1 MKVLD
6 CMTKD
11 VVTVRP
17 DTAVHDIA
25 ELMVKKRISGVPVV
39 SEAGALVGI
48 VGQGDL
54 LHRAEVGTERRS
66 KWWLRMLA
74 DSNDLAREYNKAHG
88 LTANDIM
95 TRDVISIG
103 ADEELSKAAD
113 LMAQRRLKRLP
124 VVENGKLIGI
134 ITRTDLVRILSE
146 HRPAATRQT
155 VDDAIIAKVI
165 NDRIGKLGWLNS
177 SYMNVAVDNGV
188 ARIAG
193 LIESAEQRRALHVLI
208 KETEGVKGIEDLS
221 KIGVPNFSA
230 A

>member
-1 MKVLD
+1 MRVQD

-17 DTAVHDIA
+17 DTLVHDIA

-39 SEAGALVGI
+39 NEAGDLVGI
-48 VGQGDL
+48 IGQGDL
-54 LHRAEVGTERRS
+54 LHRTEVGTERRS

-74 DSNDLAREYNKAHG
+74 DANDLAREYNKAHG
-88 LTANDIM
+88 LTAGDVM
-95 TRDVISIG
+95 TRDVVSVSAG
-103 ADEELSKAAD
+103 EELSVAAD
-113 LMAQRRLKRLP
+113 LMDRRRLKRLP
-124 VVENGKLIGI
+124 VMRDGKLAGI
-134 ITRTDLVRILSE
+134 LTRTDLVRVLSE
-146 HRPAATRQT
+146 ARREPSRRT
-155 VDDAIIAKVI
+155 VDDAIIAKTI
-165 NDRIGKLGWLNS
+165 NDRIGKVGWLNS

-208 KETEGVKGIEDLS
+208 KETDGVKGIEDLS
-221 KIGVPNFSA
+221 RIRVPNFSA

>member
-17 DTAVHDIA
+17 DTSVHGIA

-48 VGQGDL
+48 IGQGDL

-74 DSNDLAREYNKAHG
+74 NSNELARDYTKAHG
-88 LTANDIM
+88 LKAEDVM
-95 TRDVISIG
+95 TRKVISID
-103 ADEELSKAAD
+103 ANDDLAVAAD
-113 LMAQRRLKRLP
+113 IMDRQRLKRLP
-124 VVENGKLIGI
+124 VMRDGKLVGI
-134 ITRTDLVRILSE
+134 LTRTDLIRVLSE
-146 HRPAATRQT
+146 VPAGRPQQT
-155 VDDAIIAKVI
+155 VDDAILAKTI
-165 NDRIGKLGWLNS
+165 NDRMSTQAWLNT
-177 SYMNVAVDNGV
+177 SYLNVTVDKGV

-193 LIESAEQRRALHVLI
+193 LIESQEQRRALRVLVE
-208 KETEGVKGIEDLS
+208 ETPGVKSIEDLS
-221 KIGVPNFSA
+221 KVGVPNFSA

>member
-6 CMTKD
+6 CMIKD

-17 DTAVHDIA
+17 DAAVHDIA

-48 VGQGDL
+48 IGQGDL

-74 DSNDLAREYNKAHG
+74 NSNDLAREYNKAHG

-95 TRDVISIG
+95 TRDVISVR

-221 KIGVPNFSA
+221 RIGVPNFSA

>member
-1 MKVLD
+1 MKVQD

-39 SEAGALVGI
+39 SAAGALVGI
-48 VGQGDL
+48 IGQGDL

-74 DSNDLAREYNKAHG
+74 NSDELARDYTKAHG
-88 LTANDIM
+88 LKAEDVM
-95 TRDVISIG
+95 TRKVVSID
-103 ADEELSKAAD
+103 AAEELAVAAEMMD
-113 LMAQRRLKRLP
+113 RQRIKRLP
-124 VVENGKLIGI
+124 VMRDGKLVGI
-134 ITRTDLVRILSE
+134 LTRTDLIRVLSE
-146 HRPAATRQT
+146 VPAARPKQAIE
-155 VDDAIIAKVI
+155 DAIVAKAI
-165 NDRIGKLGWLNS
+165 NDRMRSQSWLNT
-177 SYMNVAVDNGV
+177 SYLNVTVDKGV

-193 LIESAEQRRALHVLI
+193 LIETAEQRRALRVLVE
-208 KETEGVKGIEDLS
+208 ETPGVASIEDLS
-221 KIGVPNFSA
+221 KVGVPNFSA

>member
-17 DTAVHDIA
+17 DAAVHDIA

-48 VGQGDL
+48 IGQGDL

-74 DSNDLAREYNKAHG
+74 NSNDLAREYNKAHG

-95 TRDVISIG
+95 TRDVISVG